1 MSMTQLII
9 GACLGFMI
17 AQGVLHGIRQLQ
29 GWLQQDRVRTRV
41 RALVPAPALIG
52 GFVRYAG
59 PVGASAAL
67 ITLGVWAVSDY
78 LAAKSAHAAA
88 MASLFDPAV
97 AEAPTDPHNAIDDSA
112 PAAAAPAL
120 DAAPAAAAHDI
131 DPYHDPDFK
140 VQRPAHKAGTAPSLK
155 ETLLQ
160 RSEAKTRSELLRQL
174 QQHAQRSQYDCEA
187 AERGQK
193 YLKADLDVWGF
204 AAWQVK
210 YFPAEGYQGATLPQ
224 CRDIKNVL
232 DPTALDLHATVAR
245 K

>member
-9 GACLGFMI
+9 GACLGFLI
-17 AQGVLHGIRQLQ
+17 AQGVLHGIRQLL
-29 GWLQQDRVRTRV
+29 GWLQQERVRTRV
-41 RALVPAPALIG
+41 RALVPAPGLILA
-52 GFVRYAG
+52 FVRYAG

-78 LAAKSAHAAA
+78 LAARSARAAA
-88 MASLFDPAV
+88 MANLFDPAV
-97 AEAPTDPHNAIDDSA
+97 TEAPTDPHNAAVDSA
-112 PAAAAPAL
+112 PPAAVPVLATAPAT
-120 DAAPAAAAHDI
+120 ASGV

-160 RSEAKTRSELLRQL
+160 RSEAKTRGELLRHL

-204 AAWQVK
+204 AAWQAK
-210 YFPAEGYQGATLPQ
+210 YFPTEGYQGATLPQ

-232 DPTALDLHATVAR
+232 DSAALDLHSTVA
-245 K
+245 KQ

>member
-17 AQGVLHGIRQLQ
+17 AQGVLHGIRQLL
-29 GWLQQDRVRTRV
+29 GWLQHERVRTRV

-67 ITLGVWAVSDY
+67 ITLGVWGVSDY
-78 LAAKSAHAAA
+78 LAAKSARAAA
-88 MASLFDPAV
+88 TANLFDPAV
-97 AEAPTDPHNAIDDSA
+97 AEAPTDPHNATDDSA
-112 PAAAAPAL
+112 PPAAVPAV
-120 DAAPAAAAHDI
+120 DAAPAAASGAN
-131 DPYHDPDFK
+131 PYHDADFK
-140 VQRPAHKAGTAPSLK
+140 VQRPARKAGTAPTLK

-187 AERGQK
+187 ADRGQK

-210 YFPAEGYQGATLPQ
+210 YFPVEGYQGATLPQ

-232 DPTALDLHATVAR
+232 DPSSLDLHSTVAR

>member
-17 AQGVLHGIRQLQ
+17 AQGVLHGIRQLL
-29 GWLQQDRVRTRV
+29 GWLQHDRVRTRV
-41 RALVPAPALIG
+41 RDLVPAPALIAA
-52 GFVRYAG
+52 FVRYAG

-67 ITLGVWAVSDY
+67 ITLGVWGVSDY
-78 LAAKSAHAAA
+78 LAAKSARAAA
-88 MASLFDPAV
+88 MANLFDPAV
-97 AEAPTDPHNAIDDSA
+97 AEAPTDPHNAVDETA
-112 PAAAAPAL
+112 PPAAVPAV
-120 DAAPAAAAHDI
+120 DTASAAANAV
-131 DPYHDPDFK
+131 DPYRDPDFK
-140 VQRPAHKAGTAPSLK
+140 VQRPSHKAGAAPSLK

-160 RSEAKTRSELLRQL
+160 RSEAKTRNELLRHL

-187 AERGQK
+187 ADRGQK

-204 AAWQVK
+204 AAWQAK

-232 DPTALDLHATVAR
+232 DPAALDLHSTVAS

>member
-17 AQGVLHGIRQLQ
+17 AQGVLHGIRQLLD
-29 GWLQQDRVRTRV
+29 WLPQDRVRTRV

-52 GFVRYAG
+52 AFVRYAG

-78 LAAKSAHAAA
+78 LAAKSARTAPT
-88 MASLFDPAV
+88 ASLFDPAV
-97 AEAPTDPHNAIDDSA
+97 AEAPTDPHNLSDDH
-112 PAAAAPAL
+112 
-120 DAAPAAAAHDI
+120 AAPAAGVAADAASAPANGA
-131 DPYHDPDFK
+131 DPYHDAEFK
-140 VQRPAHKAGTAPSLK
+140 VQRPAHKAGTALSLK

-160 RSEAKTRSELLRQL
+160 RSEAKTRGELLRQL

-187 AERGQK
+187 ADRGQK

-224 CRDIKNVL
+224 CQDIKNVL
-232 DPTALDLHATVAR
+232 DPSSLDLHSTVAQ

>member
-17 AQGVLHGIRQLQ
+17 AQGVLHGIRQLS
-29 GWLQQDRVRTRV
+29 GWLQHDRVRTRV
-41 RALVPAPALIG
+41 RALVPAPALISA
-52 GFVRYAG
+52 FVRYAG

-88 MASLFDPAV
+88 MANLFDPAV
-97 AEAPTDPHNAIDDSA
+97 SEAPTDPHNVAEVSA
-112 PAAAAPAL
+112 PPAAVPVV
-120 DAAPAAAAHDI
+120 DAAPAAANGP

-187 AERGQK
+187 ADHGQK

-210 YFPAEGYQGATLPQ
+210 YFPPADYQGATLPQ
-224 CRDIKNVL
+224 CRDLKNVL
-232 DPTALDLHATVAR
+232 DPTLLDLHSTVA
-245 K
+245 KQ